1 MNRRTRGNKP
11 IDAYNY
17 SQRDHSHLAPRVIKP
32 IEDNIERTPEYN
44 SFMKS
49 LEEFHKSHGTT
60 LQREPVLGSKKLDLY
75 KIYRM
80 VIAHGGCEKICAEKA
95 WKKICEPFNF
105 PHTCTNS
112 AYVMKNVY
120 IRFLEAYE
128 LENHWGKPVP
138 YGGLPHRPGPPTPQP
153 QELSSAT
160 PQGNITPPRRV
171 NSQDNMKSLQSI
183 RTIQNLQNVKDPGTP
198 VLSYTNYDQHTIIM
212 DQMIDNDE
220 MEEDHGFLLGGGNN
234 NRILLALKSQLPN
247 EIDWAFEELIQL
259 SEDDT
264 IIFYMDKIPGLIDI
278 LLTFVAPF
286 YKDMRKLTELSS
298 VNIKEMGK
306 DVEYLESMIKEY
318 FSSPARIEQLW
329 RVMQIFLMFRNL
341 SFLEYNAEMMAT
353 YKPLRRFLI
362 EGLNLPEIVRFSELR
377 YHCLETVENMCRFI
391 VLKSGREE
399 LLLTLPKM
407 IYSNDSALIIRSIRA
422 LTLLASNENNVEFM
436 QEIDP
441 EMVERLVQLLL
452 VDDDDELIIAVLDW
466 FYHYSIYEESA
477 YKLAQ
482 TAPDNFVRL
491 LINFLRYGARD
502 EEFLQNQKLP
512 EKRPFQI
519 RGEFENFLEPYRTI
533 EWLKKYYEE
542 SQTDGVLQTDIW
554 YAYRDQFTNSPVP
567 MIPAAEVIKNVNV
580 AFPDSSAIM
589 KTATDGVSK
598 YMIQGIKRRRFP
610 EETSGAVPSYRCRW
624 TDCENDTFQ
633 KDTDLYNHVLVD
645 HINKEQEITYECH
658 WMDCKRFPYGSTNRL
673 AVIAHVKTHFPVEPD
688 IDSEGKRRKPKPSV
702 NKYGKN
708 NGIINHKTYVSSD
721 MNGDALGIPLT
732 ASLILRNLSVSRK
745 NLHYFVAY
753 EQELTEMLANCVGL
767 SKHLA
772 ETLSNLRSA

>member
-1 MNRRTRGNKP
+1 
-11 IDAYNY
+11 
-17 SQRDHSHLAPRVIKP
+17 
-32 IEDNIERTPEYN
+32 
-44 SFMKS
+44 MKS
-49 LEEFHKSHGTT
+49 LEDFHKSHGTT

-80 VIAHGGCEKICAEKA
+80 VIANGGCEKICAEKA

-105 PHTCTNS
+105 PQTCTNS

-171 NSQDNMKSLQSI
+171 NSQDNMKSLQSM
-183 RTIQNLQNVKDPGTP
+183 RTIQSLQSVKDPGTP
-198 VLSYTNYDQHTIIM
+198 VVQSYTSYDQHSIII
-212 DQMIDNDE
+212 DQIIDNDE
-220 MEEDHGFLLGGGNN
+220 IEEDGSLLGGGNS

-247 EIDWAFEELIQL
+247 EIDWAFEVLIQL
-259 SEDDT
+259 SEDESIT
-264 IIFYMDKIPGLIDI
+264 FYMDKIPGLIDN

-286 YKDMRKLTELSS
+286 YKDMRKLTELAN

-306 DVEYLESMIKEY
+306 DFDYIESTIKEY
-318 FSSPARIEQLW
+318 FSSLARIEQLK
-329 RVMQIFLMFRNL
+329 RIMQIFLMFRNL

-362 EGLNLPEIVRFSELR
+362 EGLNLPEITRFSELR
-377 YHCLETVENMCRFI
+377 YHCLETVENMCKFI

-436 QEIDP
+436 REIDSD
-441 EMVERLVQLLL
+441 MVERLVQFLLI
-452 VDDDDELIIAVLDW
+452 DDDEELIIAVLDW
-466 FYHYSIYEESA
+466 FYHYSTYEESA
-477 YKLAQ
+477 CKLAQ
-482 TAPDNFVRL
+482 TAPGNFIRL
-491 LINFLRYGARD
+491 LINFLRHGASD
-502 EEFLQNQKLP
+502 EKFLQNQKLP

-519 RGEFENFLEPYRTI
+519 HGEFENFSEPHRTI

-542 SQTDGVLQTDIW
+542 SQSDGVLQTDIW
-554 YAYRDQFTNSPVP
+554 YAYRDQFTNSSVP
-567 MIPAAEVIKNVNV
+567 MMPAADVIKNVNV

-589 KTATDGVSK
+589 TTTADGASK

-610 EETSGAVPSYRCRW
+610 EELPGTVPTYQCRW
-624 TDCENDTFQ
+624 TDCENDAFQ
-633 KDTDLYNHVLVD
+633 IDTDLYNHVLND
-645 HINKEQEITYECH
+645 HINKEQEINYNCH
-658 WMDCKRFPYGSTNRL
+658 WMDCKRFPYGSTDRL
-673 AVIAHVKTHFPVEPD
+673 VVIAHVKTHFPVEPE
-688 IDSEGKRRKPKPSV
+688 IESEGKRRKVKTTKSSV

-708 NGIINHKTYVSSD
+708 NGIINHRIYVSSD

-745 NLHYFVAY
+745 NLHYFAAY

-772 ETLSNLRSA
+772 ETLSNLRSL